1 MKKVSLEQELKG
13 NAYPGRGIVIG
24 RSKDGT
30 KAVAGYFIMG
40 RSQNSRNRV
49 FVEEGEGIR
58 TQAFDPS
65 KLEDASLIIYA
76 PVRSAS
82 SHAILPVVISTSV
95 SRITAFTLTWK
106 IPPVK
111 GHGGIFLNEIFRM
124 HEDSSGKRPGGF
136 CKCVGERQLRTPLC
150 DALFAVHS
158 GVFRPPT
165 RPPAPGIPESGPG
178 REVRG
183 RSRRWPPS
191 PRRHG

>member
-1 MKKVSLEQELKG
+1 MWLEWDFLFLDKK
-13 NAYPGRGIVIG
+13 
-24 RSKDGT
+24 
-30 KAVAGYFIMG
+30 
-40 RSQNSRNRV
+40 NRP
-49 FVEEGEGIR
+49 
-58 TQAFDPS
+58 TPPS
-65 KLEDASLIIYA
+65 ILL
-76 PVRSAS
+76 PRRSAS